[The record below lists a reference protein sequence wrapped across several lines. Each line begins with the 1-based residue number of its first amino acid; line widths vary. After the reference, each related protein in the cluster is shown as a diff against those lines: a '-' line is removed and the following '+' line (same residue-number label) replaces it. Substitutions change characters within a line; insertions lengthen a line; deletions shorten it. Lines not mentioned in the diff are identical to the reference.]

1 MSDNEQFDKL
11 IKEKVD
17 GKKYPYSA
25 SSWHSFK
32 SKAGLKSALS
42 TLQAVLIGAASVV
55 VVGVGCYLGYR
66 HFQSQPASVRPDSPV
81 ATSTDST
88 VISEDLRENAP
99 DEVSTDSVAEVSQPA
114 IKISDKKRSP
124 VRPNAE
130 KVSIPTAVPTDTI
143 QTVSAKKQP
152 ILRPRA
158 NRRILEINT
167 DTIKSNY

>member
-17 GKKYPYSA
+17 GKSYPYSA

-32 SKAGLKSALS
+32 SKAGLKSTLS
-42 TLQAVLIGAASVV
+42 IVHSVLIGAASVA

-66 HFQSQPASVRPDSPV
+66 HFQSQPNSVLPDAPV

-88 VISEDLRENAP
+88 LISDDLCPNTP
-99 DEVSTDSVAEVSQPA
+99 DEVTTDSVVEVSQPV
-114 IKISDKKRSP
+114 ITISDKKTSP

-130 KVSIPTAVPTDTI
+130 KKSNPTTAPADTI

-152 ILRPRA
+152 ILRQRH

-167 DTIKSNY
+167 DTIKSND

>member
-32 SKAGLKSALS
+32 SKAGLKSTLS
-42 TLQAVLIGAASVV
+42 TVYSVLIGAASVV

-66 HFQSQPASVRPDSPV
+66 HFQSQPDSVQPDSPV
-81 ATSTDST
+81 AISADST
-88 VISEDLRENAP
+88 VISEERCQNLPE
-99 DEVSTDSVAEVSQPA
+99 EVAADSVAEVSQPA
-114 IKISDKKRSP
+114 IKISDKKTSP
-124 VRPNAE
+124 VRADVEIFSN
-130 KVSIPTAVPTDTI
+130 STAAPSDTI
-143 QTVSAKKQP
+143 QAVSAKKQP
-152 ILRPRA
+152 ILRQRN

-167 DTIKSNY
+167 DTIKSND